1 MKIKILMF
9 AFLLMAIF
17 TKSEAQSISEFRKLN
32 IPTKSNRLTDSIH
45 IMLSLNDKQ
54 TQQMHQIITDGLT
67 EIQPIVH
74 SDKSRYSKWRML
86 KGIRNKYQSQVKTI
100 LTKDQWAKWET
111 EKKAL
116 IAYYK
121 EQIGNIPLRT
131 SFSN

>member
-1 MKIKILMF
+1 MKIKILLF
-9 AFLLMAIF
+9 AFLSLVVF
-17 TKSEAQSISEFRKLN
+17 TKLDAQSISEFRKMD
-32 IPTKSNRLTDSIH
+32 IPTKSNMLTDSIQVL
-45 IMLSLNDKQ
+45 LSLNDKQ
-54 TQQMHQIITDGLT
+54 TQQMHQVITNGLT

-86 KGIRNKYQSQVKTI
+86 KGIRDKYQREVKTI
-100 LTKDQWAKWET
+100 LTKDQWVKWET